1 MLSTLTQVIPISSS
15 VPVPTDWEDAYR
27 QYHGNV
33 YRAAYQVTGNA
44 ADAEDVLQTVFLRL
58 WRRTPESANVD
69 NLRSYLYRAAINASL
84 DLLRA
89 RQEEKMVQPL
99 DEIDVADGASGQDE
113 TVMLRSW
120 LRSAL
125 AKLNPKHAE
134 MFALRYL
141 QELDNR
147 EIAKIMGTSQA
158 VVAITLFRIRKQLQ
172 NDFKMSSQARTGK

>member
-1 MLSTLTQVIPISSS
+1 MTQVVPIPSS
-15 VPVPTDWEDAYR
+15 VPVSTDWEEAYR
-27 QYHGNV
+27 TYHANV

-44 ADAEDVLQTVFLRL
+44 SDAEDVLQTVFLRL
-58 WRRTPESANVD
+58 WRRDPQAGSVD

-89 RQEEKMVQPL
+89 RQEERAMPL
-99 DEIDVADGASGQDE
+99 DEINVADGTATTDE
-113 TVMLRSW
+113 TVALRSW

-147 EIAKIMGTSQA
+147 EIAKIMNTSQG

-172 NDFKMSSQARTGK
+172 KDFKQSSQARTGK

>member
-1 MLSTLTQVIPISSS
+1 MVPISSS
-15 VPVPTDWEDAYR
+15 SLPAPTDWEDAYR
-27 QYHGNV
+27 TYHANV

-58 WRRTPESANVD
+58 WRRTPESASVD

-89 RQEEKMVQPL
+89 RQEDRMQSLEGFDLP
-99 DEIDVADGASGQDE
+99 DGTSGAED
-113 TVMLRSW
+113 TIMLRTW

-141 QELDNR
+141 QELNNR
-147 EIAKIMGTSQA
+147 EIAKIVGTSHA

-172 NDFKMSSQARTGK
+172 KDFNQQSSQVRTGK

>member
-1 MLSTLTQVIPISSS
+1 MSQVVPISSS
-15 VPVPTDWEDAYR
+15 LPVPTDWDDAYR
-27 QYHGNV
+27 TYHANV

-58 WRRTPESANVD
+58 WRRDPNAGSVD

-89 RQEEKMVQPL
+89 RQEERAQSLEDFDLP
-99 DEIDVADGASGQDE
+99 DGVSGADE
-113 TVMLRSW
+113 TIMLRSW

-147 EIAKIMGTSQA
+147 EVARIMGTSQA

-172 NDFKMSSQARTGK
+172 NDFKQSSQVRTGK

>member
-1 MLSTLTQVIPISSS
+1 MTQVAPISSP
-15 VPVPTDWEDAYR
+15 VPVPQDWDEAYR
-27 QYHGNV
+27 TYHANV

-44 ADAEDVLQTVFLRL
+44 ADAEDVLQTVFLRF
-58 WRRTPESANVD
+58 WRRDPEAASVD

-89 RQEEKMVQPL
+89 RQEERNVQSL
-99 DEIDVADGASGQDE
+99 DEVNLPLPDGTSGADE
-113 TVMLRSW
+113 TIMLRSW

-147 EIAKIMGTSQA
+147 EIAKIMKTSQA

-172 NDFKMSSQARTGK
+172 KDFIQQSSQARTGK

>member
-1 MLSTLTQVIPISSS
+1 
-15 VPVPTDWEDAYR
+15 VPVDWEEAYR
-27 QYHGNV
+27 SYHASV

-44 ADAEDVLQTVFLRL
+44 ADAEDVLQTVFMRL
-58 WRRTPESANVD
+58 WRKGPEATGVD

-89 RQEEKMVQPL
+89 RQEDRVQPL
-99 DEIDVADGASGQDE
+99 EELQLPQGGASADE
-113 TVMLRSW
+113 TMALRSW

-125 AKLNPKHAE
+125 SKLNPKHAE

-147 EIAKIMGTSQA
+147 EIAKIVGTSAA

-172 NDFKMSSQARTGK
+172 NDFKSSQARTGK

>member
-1 MLSTLTQVIPISSS
+1 M
-15 VPVPTDWEDAYR
+15 DWEEAYR
-27 QYHGNV
+27 TYHASV

-44 ADAEDVLQTVFLRL
+44 ADAEDVLQTVFMRL
-58 WRRTPESANVD
+58 WRKGPAAAGVD

-89 RQEEKMVQPL
+89 RQEDRVQPL
-99 DEIDVADGASGQDE
+99 DEENFPLEQGGAGTDE
-113 TVMLRSW
+113 TMALRSW
-120 LRSAL
+120 LRAAL

-141 QELDNR
+141 QELDNK
-147 EIAKIMGTSQA
+147 EIARIMDTSAA

-172 NDFKMSSQARTGK
+172 NDFKSSQARTGK

>member
-1 MLSTLTQVIPISSS
+1 M
-15 VPVPTDWEDAYR
+15 
-27 QYHGNV
+27 YHANV

-58 WRRTPESANVD
+58 WRRDPQAGSVD

-89 RQEEKMVQPL
+89 RQEEKSTPL
-99 DEIDVADGASGQDE
+99 DELVSPVPDGAAGADE
-113 TVMLRSW
+113 TFMLRTW

-147 EIAKIMGTSQA
+147 EIAKIMNTSQG

-172 NDFKMSSQARTGK
+172 NDFKQSSQVRTGK

>member
-1 MLSTLTQVIPISSS
+1 LTQVIPISSS

-27 QYHGNV
+27 MYHGNV

-58 WRRTPESANVD
+58 WRRDPEAANVD

-89 RQEEKMVQPL
+89 RQEERAVQPL
-99 DEIDVADGASGQDE
+99 EEIDVADGTSGADE

-134 MFALRYL
+134 MFTLRYL
-141 QELDNR
+141 QELDNK
-147 EIAKIMGTSQA
+147 EIAQIMQTSQA

-172 NDFKMSSQARTGK
+172 NDFKHQSSQARTR

>member
-1 MLSTLTQVIPISSS
+1 LSQVVPIPSS
-15 VPVPTDWEDAYR
+15 VPVAIDWEEAYR
-27 QYHGNV
+27 SHHASV
-33 YRAAYQVTGNA
+33 YRAAYQVTGSA

-58 WRRTPESANVD
+58 WRRGPEAAAVD

-89 RQEEKMVQPL
+89 RQEEVQPL
-99 DEIDVADGASGQDE
+99 DEENFPIPQGGATADE
-113 TVMLRSW
+113 TMALRSW

-125 AKLNPKHAE
+125 TKLNPKHAE
-134 MFALRYL
+134 MFTLRYI

-147 EIAKIMGTSQA
+147 EIAKIVGTSAA

-172 NDFKMSSQARTGK
+172 NDFKSSQARTGK

>member
-1 MLSTLTQVIPISSS
+1 MSQVIPISSS

-27 QYHGNV
+27 MYHANV

-89 RQEEKMVQPL
+89 RKEEKADAL
-99 DEIDVADGASGQDE
+99 DEVAVPLPDGKSGADE

-134 MFALRYL
+134 MFTLRYI

-147 EIAKIMGTSQA
+147 EIAKIMGTSHA

-172 NDFKMSSQARTGK
+172 KDFQNQSSQARTGK

>member
-1 MLSTLTQVIPISSS
+1 M
-15 VPVPTDWEDAYR
+15 
-27 QYHGNV
+27 YHANV

-58 WRRTPESANVD
+58 WRRTPESASVD

-89 RQEEKMVQPL
+89 RKEEKAEAL
-99 DEIDVADGASGQDE
+99 DEVAVPLPDGRSGADE
-113 TVMLRSW
+113 TVALRSW

-147 EIAKIMGTSQA
+147 EIAKIMQTSHA

-172 NDFKMSSQARTGK
+172 NDFKQQSSQARTGK

>member
-1 MLSTLTQVIPISSS
+1 MTQVVPIPSS
-15 VPVPTDWEDAYR
+15 VPVSHDWDEAYR
-27 QYHGNV
+27 SYHANV

-44 ADAEDVLQTVFLRL
+44 ADAEDVMQTVFLRL
-58 WRRTPESANVD
+58 WRRTPESAGVE

-89 RQEEKMVQPL
+89 RQEERKALPL
-99 DEIDVADGASGQDE
+99 DEIDLPDGTSGADE
-113 TVMLRSW
+113 TIMLRSW

-147 EIAKIMGTSQA
+147 EIAKIVGTSHA

-172 NDFKMSSQARTGK
+172 NDFKSSQARTGK

>member
-1 MLSTLTQVIPISSS
+1 LLSTLTQVVPIPKS
-15 VPVPTDWEDAYR
+15 VPVKTDWEEAYR
-27 QYHGNV
+27 LYHSSV

-44 ADAEDVLQTVFLRL
+44 ADAEDVLQTVFLRF
-58 WRRTPESANVD
+58 WRRDPEAVTVD

-89 RQEEKMVQPL
+89 RQEEKSTPI
-99 DEIDVADGASGQDE
+99 DELNIAEGGATTDE
-113 TVMLRSW
+113 TVALRSW
-120 LRSAL
+120 LQSAL

-147 EIAKIMGTSQA
+147 EIAKIMGTSTA

-172 NDFKMSSQARTGK
+172 NDFKSSQARTGK

>member
-1 MLSTLTQVIPISSS
+1 MQSSLPA
-15 VPVPTDWEDAYR
+15 PVDWEEAYR
-27 QYHGNV
+27 TYHASV

-44 ADAEDVLQTVFLRL
+44 ADAEDVLQTVFMRL
-58 WRRTPESANVD
+58 WRKGPEAAGVD

-89 RQEEKMVQPL
+89 RQEDRVQAL
-99 DEIDVADGASGQDE
+99 DEENFPLEQPGATADE
-113 TVMLRSW
+113 TIALRSW

-141 QELDNR
+141 QEMDNK
-147 EIAKIMGTSQA
+147 EIAKLMNTSAA

-172 NDFKMSSQARTGK
+172 NDFKSSQARTGK